1 VNAPL
6 QFDDARFTDSLNR
19 MAAFIGDAGKV
30 VKFEA
35 AALVRE
41 LQRRTPPYT
50 YQQGVKAVASDLKS
64 VFFPINK
71 RDAASASSG
80 AMRKDGAVKLWV
92 TKNGYVFYADHNKMK
107 LNAGVSEL
115 ERIHEQHRENGR
127 VKGLGQGNHFFSKRL
142 GYTSSRYGTKA
153 ERLSYQKTQE
163 FRESKEVYSNRYV
176 VDAAVFFALSA
187 RKTANV
193 GTMKSGWGA
202 AADLLGVRQPNWVK
216 RAQKPRNGSVTAQL
230 SGPNSF
236 VEISNTTPGVATEMG
251 HVFRGA
257 LLSRAA
263 SMERNLRRMIK
274 YGPGK
279 SGDYGYGRT

>member
-1 VNAPL
+1 MSTSL

-35 AALVRE
+35 AALVKE
-41 LQRRTPPYT
+41 LQRRTPPNDLAS
-50 YQQGVKAVASDLKS
+50 GRRAVEKDLRRI
-64 VFFPINK
+64 FLPLDK
-71 RDAASASSG
+71 RDLATANK
-80 AMRKDGAVKLWV
+80 MERKNGGVKLWV
-92 TKNGYVFYADHNKMK
+92 TSGGNVFYADAEKMK
-107 LNAGVSEL
+107 LQAGASEL
-115 ERIHEQHRENGR
+115 YTIHDRHREKGR
-127 VKGLGQGNHFFSKRL
+127 VKGLGQGGHRFTKR
-142 GYTSSRYGTKA
+142 A
-153 ERLSYQKTQE
+153 D
-163 FRESKEVYSNRYV
+163 KEIFANRYV
-176 VDAAVFFALSA
+176 VNAAAFYELA
-187 RKTANV
+187 RRKIANV